1 VKTNVNPKPNQAA
14 RHPVL
19 DSIRFSPIAT
29 VVSDPTK
36 PDNPLIAVNAAF
48 CTLTGY
54 TEDEVIG
61 RNCRFLRGPDT
72 ENAQTEKLRSAVHG
86 QHPALA
92 ELINYRKDGTPF
104 RNAVMIAP
112 LFDNDG
118 NLELFVGSQIEVLPE
133 EDRRPTFAPPAR
145 DFAADGPRFPDKADC
160 LSIVLKRKN
169 GSDAP
174 HADVQETVDVKC
186 GRCCPHSGRSRAL
199 TDGTGRCDGTL
210 YAFAITHN
218 RIALANPHGVPDSR
232 RSTSICATN
241 ALTGKS
247 FCSAARFNAS
257 QKSGSR
263 LIEV

>member
-1 VKTNVNPKPNQAA
+1 MEVKTNLNPKPSKAT

-48 CTLTGY
+48 CALTGY

-72 ENAQTEKLRSAVHG
+72 ENGQTEKLRSAVYG

-92 ELINYRKDGTPF
+92 ELINYRKDGSPF

-112 LFDNDG
+112 LFDDDG

-133 EDRRPTFAPPAR
+133 EESIGLVRQQQAAQIVDRLSPRQREILQQMAR
-145 DFAADGPRFPDKADC
+145 GFRTKQIAYRLSLSEKTVQMHRMLMFKKLSTSNAADA
-160 LSIVLKRKN
+160 V
-169 GSDAP
+169 
-174 HADVQETVDVKC
+174 
-186 GRCCPHSGRSRAL
+186 
-199 TDGTGRCDGTL
+199 
-210 YAFAITHN
+210 
-218 RIALANPHGVPDSR
+218 RIAVEAGL
-232 RSTSICATN
+232 
-241 ALTGKS
+241 
-247 FCSAARFNAS
+247 
-257 QKSGSR
+257 
-263 LIEV
+263 

>member
-1 VKTNVNPKPNQAA
+1 MEVNTNLNPKPSKAT

-48 CTLTGY
+48 CALTGY

-72 ENAQTEKLRSAVHG
+72 ENGQTEKLRSAVHG

-92 ELINYRKDGTPF
+92 ELINYRKDGSPF

-112 LFDNDG
+112 LFDDDG

-133 EDRRPTFAPPAR
+133 EESIGLVRQQQAAQIVDRLSPRQREILQQMAR
-145 DFAADGPRFPDKADC
+145 GFRTKQIAYRLSLSEKTVQMHRMLMFKKLSTSNAADA
-160 LSIVLKRKN
+160 V
-169 GSDAP
+169 
-174 HADVQETVDVKC
+174 
-186 GRCCPHSGRSRAL
+186 
-199 TDGTGRCDGTL
+199 
-210 YAFAITHN
+210 
-218 RIALANPHGVPDSR
+218 RIAVEAGL
-232 RSTSICATN
+232 
-241 ALTGKS
+241 
-247 FCSAARFNAS
+247 
-257 QKSGSR
+257 
-263 LIEV
+263 

>member
-1 VKTNVNPKPNQAA
+1 MEVRTNLNPKPNQTA

-48 CTLTGY
+48 CALTGY

-72 ENAQTEKLRSAVHG
+72 ENGQTEKLRSAVHG
-86 QHPALA
+86 QHSALA
-92 ELINYRKDGTPF
+92 ELINYRKDGSPF

-133 EDRRPTFAPPAR
+133 EESIGLVRQQQAAQIVDRLSPRQREILQQMAR
-145 DFAADGPRFPDKADC
+145 GFRTKQIAYRLSLSEKTVQMHRMLMFKKLSTSNAADA
-160 LSIVLKRKN
+160 V
-169 GSDAP
+169 
-174 HADVQETVDVKC
+174 
-186 GRCCPHSGRSRAL
+186 
-199 TDGTGRCDGTL
+199 
-210 YAFAITHN
+210 
-218 RIALANPHGVPDSR
+218 RIAVEAGL
-232 RSTSICATN
+232 
-241 ALTGKS
+241 
-247 FCSAARFNAS
+247 
-257 QKSGSR
+257 
-263 LIEV
+263 